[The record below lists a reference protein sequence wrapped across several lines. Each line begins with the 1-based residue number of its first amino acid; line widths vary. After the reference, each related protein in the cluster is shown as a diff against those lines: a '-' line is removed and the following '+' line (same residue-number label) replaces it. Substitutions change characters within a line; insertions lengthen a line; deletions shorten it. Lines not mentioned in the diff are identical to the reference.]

1 VNYLNP
7 QACMGAITGRLVFE
21 DNIRSLTGRGLI
33 IHEGYVELRNAKVSP
48 ERNISQRGKI
58 KYFSKKSRIRLM
70 KFMASIKDQFLV
82 HQTFTFPDDVMKGK
96 SISER
101 STFSYRVRRR
111 FIKRVQRRWPSF
123 KAIIRQEWED
133 RKSGDI
139 IGESCPHLHT
149 LYLVDLLSKA
159 KHKDLAVQLGKLWV
173 ACLGTIEYE
182 KALSVAVNRE
192 SYVWMNNQTMA
203 TRYVSKYIA
212 KVELYPGEE
221 SRGRAWYKVGEF
233 NIPAPEW
240 QVLTDREEIAVKRV
254 LRCYMKRRSRVVT
267 KTLKLKGCNTFVFI
281 RKETIHRIIDYVN
294 KRLYESAPG
303 GVLAFP
309 QKNGTRITRVIE
321 HPMIA

>member
-1 VNYLNP
+1 MNYLNP
-7 QACMGAITGRLVFE
+7 QACMGAISGRLVFE
-21 DNIRSLTGRGLI
+21 DNIRSVTGRGLI

-48 ERNISQRGKI
+48 ERNISHRGRI
-58 KYFSKKSRIRLM
+58 TYFSKKSRIRLM

-101 STFSYRVRRR
+101 STFSHRVRRR
-111 FIKRVQRRWPSF
+111 FLKRVQRRWPSF
-123 KAIIRQEWED
+123 KAVIRQEWEQ

-149 LYLVDLLSKA
+149 LYVVDLLSKA
-159 KHKDLAVQLGKLWV
+159 NHKDLAVQLGKLWV
-173 ACLGTIEYE
+173 ACLGTMEYE

-221 SRGRAWYKVGEF
+221 SRGRAWYRVGEF
-233 NIPAPEW
+233 NIPDPEW
-240 QVLTDREEIAVKRV
+240 QVLTDREEIAVRRV
-254 LRCYMKRRSRVVT
+254 LRCYMKRRSRTLT
-267 KTLKLKGCNTFVFI
+267 KTLKLKECNTFVFI
-281 RKETIHRIIDYVN
+281 RKETVHRIINHVIE
-294 KRLYESAPG
+294 KLYKQVPG
-303 GVLAFP
+303 GVRAFP
-309 QKNGTRITRVIE
+309 AENGTRRFEVIK
-321 HPMIA
+321 HPMPA